1 MKTNYQLHLLLIM
14 LLMLDGCSTTQGPN
28 ENTGMVIGG
37 ILGGALGHQIGDGRG
52 QTIATVMGAVIGTV
66 IGGNVGRSMDETDQ
80 LKVSH
85 SLETVRTG
93 VPTVWVNPDTNN
105 QYTVKPLKTYYYD
118 RSPCREYQIEA
129 MVAGKKELIYG
140 KACRQADGSWQV
152 VTDE

>member
-1 MKTNYQLHLLLIM
+1 MIAKFKFYGTLI
-14 LLMLDGCSTTQGPN
+14 LILVVSACSTTKGPN
-28 ENTGMVIGG
+28 ENTGMIIGG
-37 ILGGALGHQIGDGRG
+37 LLGGALGHQIGDGRG
-52 QTIATVMGAVIGTV
+52 QTIATVMGAVIGTT
-66 IGGNVGRSMDETDQ
+66 IGGNVGRSMDDSDQ

-105 QYTVKPLKTYYYD
+105 RYEVKPLNTYYYE

-129 MVAGKKELIYG
+129 MVGGKKELIYG

-152 VTDE
+152 VSDE